1 MRRKSRLSLI
11 SQTGLTQ
18 RTRSLFE
25 VSLIDACFAEMTD
38 TPRSEKSQTR
48 FSTPV
53 SDLDDHRNQPASM
66 PRADAGESGHGSRRP
81 TFASIQPLPDRPN
94 LLLQVNEALEANDVT
109 ARDFSNESA
118 IIDDDNHLAPDNAYA
133 RRPSQANSPIARRD
147 TFRRPRDPTVER
159 LSRSRASSTT
169 SRSSSIPNSVDAFA
183 GPYRR
188 ERAGTVNSMAPSEHE
203 LAIHRTIS
211 GGTRRRPT
219 ISDERPEDLNVD
231 VEKSSTHSSVEE
243 DVCFPVQEDPG
254 KTTRFD
260 YEELEEFVAEYQE
273 KTPIAN
279 PLHRKTS
286 VCSQLSKKVFAD
298 LRPKSGHSMAPKP
311 DADVLTLKDGV
322 DPAINEKL
330 AEEGLSHIYNE
341 KHGSVNEIMLNR
353 WTFFTSELDD
363 TIHAAELGGL
373 LMPGERFRDLF
384 ELPPDGGVWW
394 LDMVNPTEEEVFAIC
409 KAFGVHPLTRE
420 DITTQETREKVE
432 LFHQYYFV
440 CFRSFYQTD
449 KESEDYL
456 EPVNFYAIVFKEG
469 LLTFTFTESPHTTS
483 VRKRIGRLRDYI
495 NLSSDW
501 ICYALIDD
509 IVDSFAPVLRS
520 IEHETDAIE
529 DQVFTARIEDSREI
543 LRAIGECRKKV
554 MSLIR
559 LLGGKADVIKGFAKR
574 CNENFNVA
582 PRGDVGLYLSDIQDH
597 VVTMMSNLG
606 HFEKMLSRSH
616 SNYLAQI
623 SVDQVIQGNQSNITL
638 GKVTVIATILVPLN
652 LICGLFGMNVKV
664 PGQDGSLAWFFG
676 ILGTIAMFVLVCLGV
691 ARRMKYI

>member
-1 MRRKSRLSLI
+1 
-11 SQTGLTQ
+11 
-18 RTRSLFE
+18 
-25 VSLIDACFAEMTD
+25 MTD
-38 TPRSEKSQTR
+38 TPRSDKSQTR

-53 SDLDDHRNQPASM
+53 SDLDDHRNQPESM
-66 PRADAGESGHGSRRP
+66 ARADAGGPVSRRP

-94 LLLQVNEALEANDVT
+94 LLLQVNEALESHDIT
-109 ARDFSNESA
+109 ARDFESA
-118 IIDDDNHLAPDNAYA
+118 VVDDDAAHLSPENAYA
-133 RRPSQANSPIARRD
+133 RRPSLAHSPIGRRN
-147 TFRRPRDPTVER
+147 TFRRPRDPAVER
-159 LSRSRASSTT
+159 LARSRASSTT
-169 SRSSSIPNSVDAFA
+169 SRSVSPPNSVDAFA
-183 GPYRR
+183 GPQRR
-188 ERAGTVNSMAPSEHE
+188 ERAGTVNSKAPSEND
-203 LAIHRTIS
+203 LTIQRTIS

-219 ISDERPEDLNVD
+219 ISDERPEDLLGND
-231 VEKSSTHSSVEE
+231 TSSTHSSAEE

-260 YEELEEFVAEYQE
+260 YEELEEFIAQYQE
-273 KTPIAN
+273 KTPIAQ
-279 PLHRKTS
+279 PLRHKPS
-286 VCSQLSKKVFAD
+286 VGSHLSKAKIFHD
-298 LRPKSGHSMAPKP
+298 LRPKTAHSVAPKADG
-311 DADVLTLKDGV
+311 DAATLKESA
-322 DPAINEKL
+322 DPTVEEKL
-330 AEEGLSHIYNE
+330 AEEGLAHMYN
-341 KHGSVNEIMLNR
+341 GSTTQVMLNR
-353 WTFFTSELDD
+353 WTFFSSELDD

-384 ELPPDGGVWW
+384 ELNGGVWW

-432 LFHQYYFV
+432 LFNWYYFV
-440 CFRSFYQTD
+440 CFRSFSQTD

-456 EPVNFYAIVFKEG
+456 EPVNFYAVVFKEG
-469 LLTFTFTESPHTTS
+469 LLTFTFTESPHMQN

-495 NLSSDW
+495 NLSADW

-520 IEHETDAIE
+520 IEDQTDAIE

-543 LRAIGECRKKV
+543 LRAIGDCRKKV

-574 CNENFNVA
+574 CNESYSVA

-623 SVDQVIQGNQSNITL
+623 SVDQVIQGNQSNETL

-652 LICGLFGMNVKV
+652 LICGLFGMNVHV
-664 PGQDGSLAWFFG
+664 PGQDTDSLAWFAG
-676 ILGTIAMFVLVCLGV
+676 ILGTIATFVVGCLIV
-691 ARRMKYI
+691 ARKLKYI

>member
-1 MRRKSRLSLI
+1 
-11 SQTGLTQ
+11 
-18 RTRSLFE
+18 
-25 VSLIDACFAEMTD
+25 MTD
-38 TPRSEKSQTR
+38 TPRSERSQTR

-66 PRADAGESGHGSRRP
+66 PARTETGGQGPESRRP
-81 TFASIQPLPDRPN
+81 TFASIQPLPDRPS
-94 LLLQVNEALEANDVT
+94 LLLQVNEALESNDIT
-109 ARDFSNESA
+109 ARDFENA
-118 IIDDDNHLAPDNAYA
+118 VMDDDYIHLSPEAFFG
-133 RRPSQANSPIARRD
+133 RRGSLATSPMGRRN
-147 TFRRPRDPTVER
+147 TFRRPRDAAVER
-159 LSRSRASSTT
+159 LSRSRASSTS
-169 SRSSSIPNSVDAFA
+169 SRSVSPPNSVDAFA
-183 GPYRR
+183 DTRR
-188 ERAGTVNSMAPSEHE
+188 RDRAGTVNSRAPSELD
-203 LAIHRTIS
+203 LALHRTVS

-219 ISDERPEDLNVD
+219 ISDERPDDLHIEVA
-231 VEKSSTHSSVEE
+231 STHSSAEE

-254 KTTRFD
+254 KTTKFD
-260 YEELEEFVAEYQE
+260 FEELEEFVAEFHE
-273 KTPIAN
+273 KTPIAQ
-279 PLHRKTS
+279 LLRRKPS
-286 VCSQLSKKVFAD
+286 VSSQLSKSKVFSD
-298 LRPKSGHSMAPKP
+298 LRPKTANSTVRKA
-311 DADVLTLKDGV
+311 DADATTLKGAA
-322 DPAINEKL
+322 DPVSEEKL
-330 AEEGLSHIYNE
+330 AEAGLSHVFSGDKN
-341 KHGSVNEIMLNR
+341 GSVTDVMLNR
-353 WTFFTSELDD
+353 WTFFSSELDD

-384 ELPPDGGVWW
+384 ELPPDGGAWW

-420 DITTQETREKVE
+420 DITVQETREKVE

-440 CFRSFYQTD
+440 CFRSFYQAD
-449 KESEDYL
+449 EEHEDYL
-456 EPVNFYAIVFKEG
+456 EPVNFYAVVFKEG
-469 LLTFTFTESPHTTS
+469 LLTFTFTDSPHTMN

-509 IVDSFAPVLRS
+509 IVDSFAPVLRD
-520 IEHETDAIE
+520 IEHKTDAIE

-554 MSLIR
+554 MSLLR

-623 SVDQVIQGNQSNITL
+623 SVDQVIQGNHANVTL

-652 LICGLFGMNVKV
+652 LICGLFGMNVRV
-664 PGQDGSLAWFFG
+664 PGADDENLAWFFG
-676 ILGTIAMFVLVCLGV
+676 ILGTIALFVSVCLCT
-691 ARRMKYI
+691 ARRLKYI